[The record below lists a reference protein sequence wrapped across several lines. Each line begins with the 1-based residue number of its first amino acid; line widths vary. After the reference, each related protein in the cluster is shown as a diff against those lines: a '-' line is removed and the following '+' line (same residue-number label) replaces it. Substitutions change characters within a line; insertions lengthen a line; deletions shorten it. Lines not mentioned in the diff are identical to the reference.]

1 LITGEAADEDQ
12 EFEDMM
18 SGDGLDEDSYK

>member
-1 LITGEAADEDQ
+1 MAGQVADDDQ
-12 EFEDMM
+12 QFEDM